1 MERLA
6 EEIRRQAAD
15 AGPRLTALR
24 RHLHRHPEPAWGEYL
39 TASLVARALRDA
51 GFRLTLGA
59 NALRPSARPRQPEAA
74 FCAAQSSRALGEG
87 ADPGLVACMSGGLTG
102 LWGDLDLD
110 GPHTPDGERGP
121 LVAFRFDMDANT
133 GISEATDRDHS
144 PAAQGF
150 ASCHA
155 GCMHAC
161 GHDGHVALGVELARL
176 LGALK
181 PELARRLRGRIRLIF
196 QPAEEEGEGAPGMVA
211 AGAVDGVRALF
222 GLHLSMQARHSGEL
236 VCGTDKFLAT
246 TNFEVLFT
254 GQSAHAG
261 LAPHEGR
268 NALLAACTAV
278 THLLAIARHGQGASR
293 INVGE
298 LHASE
303 TPNIIPAR
311 AWLRGETRGENGD
324 INGYMLAEARR
335 VVDGAARMHGC
346 RSRFL
351 CQSHCPGAMSSPGL
365 VDLVE
370 RTAQD
375 MGTFRT
381 VRRKADFWASE
392 DFGWFMNKVQEDGG
406 LAAYLQLGA
415 DRPDGHHTSRFTF
428 DESVLPRG
436 LELLARLALASLAR
450 RD

>member
-1 MERLA
+1 MESRRKVSGDLHERVSGIYPVQAALAMCRVKGDAHMERLA
-6 EEIRRQAAD
+6 EEIRRRAGE

-39 TASLVARALRDA
+39 TASLVARALQDA

-74 FCAAQSSRALGEG
+74 FCTAQSGRALNEG
-87 ADPGLVACMSGGLTG
+87 ADPTLVACMAGGLTG

-110 GPHTPDGERGP
+110 SPGTPEDERGP
-121 LVAFRFDMDANT
+121 LVAFRFDMDANA
-133 GISEATDRDHS
+133 GITEATDKDHF

-176 LGALK
+176 LGGLRD
-181 PELARRLRGRIRLIF
+181 ELSRHLSGRIRLIF

-222 GLHLSMQARHSGEL
+222 GLHLSMQASRSGDL

-246 TNFEVLFT
+246 TNFEVFFT

-278 THLLAIARHGQGASR
+278 TNLLAIARAGGSGGTHGQGHGQLPRSAPQGR
-293 INVGE
+293 LLGIGG
-298 LHASE
+298 L
-303 TPNIIPAR
+303 
-311 AWLRGETRGENGD
+311 WLVHEQGAGRRRSGGLSAAGCRQ
-324 INGYMLAEARR
+324 ARR
-335 VVDGAARMHGC
+335 A
-346 RSRFL
+346 
-351 CQSHCPGAMSSPGL
+351 SHQPFHL
-365 VDLVE
+365 
-370 RTAQD
+370 
-375 MGTFRT
+375 
-381 VRRKADFWASE
+381 
-392 DFGWFMNKVQEDGG
+392 
-406 LAAYLQLGA
+406 
-415 DRPDGHHTSRFTF
+415 
-428 DESVLPRG
+428 
-436 LELLARLALASLAR
+436 
-450 RD
+450 